1 MGEGDLSSGQRQE
14 TAEEWIMLLI
24 SGAGVACMCVR
35 PRAETAMAE
44 DNSLTTPGG
53 APLGEI
59 SQEPPALEVFLD
71 KHQMKLIVLAVIL
84 ALAAVAYVIVDGIKQ
99 SAEETAGAL
108 LAKGEELSELQK
120 VVTEHEGTA
129 AAASAKILVAE
140 KQWDDGQQDDAIA
153 SLKALVNSDSDS
165 PAKAS
170 AKASLGSKLLAQGKT
185 DEAKAVFEAIT
196 ENPDAVY
203 IAPYAWISLGDI
215 ALGNGDKDAAKAAYS
230 KIEKDFPGSP
240 FTQMATTRLLLMKAE
255 APKEVAAKI
264 VVPET
269 NFGGDEE
276 FIVPEGD
283 ATMDDLIDAVN
294 GLGGGAGDNPLLPET
309 PAETPIE
316 E

>member
-1 MGEGDLSSGQRQE
+1 M
-14 TAEEWIMLLI
+14 
-24 SGAGVACMCVR
+24 
-35 PRAETAMAE
+35 RAETAMAE
-44 DNSLTTPGG
+44 DNSLRTPGG

-71 KHQMKLIVLAVIL
+71 KHQMKLIVLAVVL
-84 ALAAVAYVIVDGIKQ
+84 VFVAVAYVIVDGIKQ

-165 PAKAS
+165 PARAS
-170 AKASLGSKLLAQGKT
+170 AKASLASKLLAQGKT

-196 ENPDAVY
+196 ENPDALY

-215 ALGNGDKDAAKAAYS
+215 ALENGDKDGAKTAYT
-230 KIEKDFPGSP
+230 KIERDFPGSP
-240 FTQMATTRLLLMKAE
+240 FTQMAATRLLLMKAE
-255 APKEVAAKI
+255 APKEIAAKI

-276 FIVPEGD
+276 VVLPEGD
-283 ATMDDLIDAVN
+283 TTMNDLIDAVN
-294 GLGGGAGDNPLLPET
+294 GLGGDAGDNPLLPET
-309 PAETPIE
+309 PVENPIE

>member
-1 MGEGDLSSGQRQE
+1 MGEGGLSSGQRGE
-14 TAEEWIMLLI
+14 TGEDWIMLLI

-35 PRAETAMAE
+35 PRAEVAMAE
-44 DNSLTTPGG
+44 DNSLTNPGG

-71 KHQMKLIVLAVIL
+71 KHQMKLIVLAVLL
-84 ALAAVAYVIVDGIKQ
+84 ALGAAAYVIMDGIKQ
-99 SAEETAGAL
+99 SAEETAGGL
-108 LAKGEELSELQK
+108 LAEGEELSELQK
-120 VVTEHEGTA
+120 VVSEHEGTA

-153 SLKALVNSDSDS
+153 SLKALVDSDSDS
-165 PAKAS
+165 PAKPS
-170 AKASLGSKLLAQGKT
+170 AQASLAAKLLSQGKT

-196 ENPDAVY
+196 ENPDAAY
-203 IAPYAWISLGDI
+203 IAAFAWVSLGDI
-215 ALGNGDKDAAKAAYS
+215 ALADDDKEAAETAYS
-230 KIEKDFPGSP
+230 KIERDFPDSP
-240 FTQMATTRLLLMKAE
+240 FNQMATMRLLLMKAE
-255 APKEVAAKI
+255 APKEVAEKI

-276 FIVPEGD
+276 VIVPEGD

-294 GLGGGAGDNPLLPET
+294 GLGGGGGENPLLPE
-309 PAETPIE
+309 APIE